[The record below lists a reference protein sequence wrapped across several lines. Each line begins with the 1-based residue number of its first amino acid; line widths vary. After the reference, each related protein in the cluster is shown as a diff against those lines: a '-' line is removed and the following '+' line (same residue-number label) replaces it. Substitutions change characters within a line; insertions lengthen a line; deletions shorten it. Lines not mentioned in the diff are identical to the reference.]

1 MNYKDTVL
9 KQSQIKWRRPPVK
22 YIEDGKLDVVV
33 SIPLTKVI
41 EGQAQISFAWGCF
54 EVLSWLGDTQQKQI
68 QITPKMMEDKM
79 REWGILKMYQTTLRK
94 AKESKDAEK

>member
-9 KQSQIKWRRPPVK
+9 KQNQIKWRRPPVK

-33 SIPLTKVI
+33 SIPLTRVI

-54 EVLSWLGDTQQKQI
+54 EALSWLGDTQQKQI
-68 QITPKMMEDKM
+68 KITSKMLEDKM
-79 REWGILKMYQTTLRK
+79 KEWGVLKMYTATLK
-94 AKESKDAEK
+94 AAKEAKNK